1 MKCKYDNCTLV
12 IQLKSKKLGSN
23 HQKVGVIGAGSF
35 GMAIAS
41 LLAENNEVLIY
52 ARNPATLKAINE
64 ERKHKNAKVHPRITG
79 VNNMEIVAKECKLI
93 FPIVPSSNFRSMM
106 KDFAPYLK
114 PYHFLIHGTK
124 GLDIGNLEDINTN
137 TVHRMSQV
145 IKQESAV
152 VRIGCLS
159 GPNIAHEILEG
170 QLTATVIASRFK
182 EVIDVGKEV
191 LRSRRIQVYTSE
203 DIRGAELAGALKN
216 IIAIAAGILSGLGL
230 GRNLWGLLITR
241 GLTEMIHFG
250 KALGADIKPF
260 LGVAGIGDLV
270 TTASSKNS
278 RNYTVGYLIA
288 KGKTLAEINAIMEEV
303 AEGLRTVQVA
313 KQLADTYQLEV
324 PITRMVYQV
333 LYENVTIEEAME
345 YFVRLD
351 YEHDVDYL

>member
-1 MKCKYDNCTLV
+1 MTNDNNWI
-12 IQLKSKKLGSN
+12 IQLKNRTLGAN

-41 LLAENNEVLIY
+41 LLAENSDVLIY

-64 ERKHKNAKVHPRITG
+64 EKRHKNAAVNPRIKA
-79 VNNMEIVAKECKLI
+79 VDNMEIVAKECKLI
-93 FPIVPSSNFRSMM
+93 FPVVPSKNFRPMM

-124 GLDIGNLEDINTN
+124 GLDIDNLENIDTN
-137 TVHRMSQV
+137 TIHRISQV
-145 IKQESAV
+145 ITQESAV

-182 EVIDVGKEV
+182 EVIDIGKKV
-191 LRSRRIQVYTSE
+191 LRSRRIQVYSSS

-216 IIAIAAGILSGLGL
+216 IIAISAGILAGLGL

-270 TTASSKNS
+270 TTASSQNS
-278 RNYTVGYLIA
+278 RNYTVGFLMA
-288 KGKTLAEINAIMEEV
+288 KGKTLSEIMEIMDEV
-303 AEGLRTVQVA
+303 AEGLRTVKVA
-313 KQLADTYQLEV
+313 KELADIYQLKV
-324 PITRMVYQV
+324 PITRMVYGI
-333 LYENVTIEEAME
+333 LYENMKLEDALE
-345 YFVRLD
+345 YFIGLD